1 MRREDFINFLQT
13 GKKMVKISAYL
24 VNTMPVVEQWHLTSL
39 ASQFNYFS
47 QDGIKLNVL
56 DDKHYL
62 VRQLINLPLCPLLRK
77 FVRIY
82 DFLDSG
88 DDYGLFMDL
97 DTFIIN
103 KKRHINNIRD
113 WCRDGISYIQHKDF
127 PEQEKNGLQALETVE
142 PIPDWDA
149 LPFPW
154 YLKARFF
161 IRKAFVE
168 HLDITLNQDTVFNT
182 GFALLTREFC
192 ELLVTRLEKC
202 NLSLS
207 SKQGLDNI
215 LEVQKIVSKKI
226 GRSTRWIQDEHL
238 IELAINTANNDQK
251 KIKSGLEICSHGWDI
266 KDFREFTYDDP
277 CRFNFSKIFDNDSI
291 FLHTTSCSRDD
302 DLNGIFKIVGG

>member
-1 MRREDFINFLQT
+1 
-13 GKKMVKISAYL
+13 MVKISAYL
-24 VNTMPVVEQWHLTSL
+24 LNTMPVVQQWHLTSL

-77 FVRIY
+77 FIRIY

-103 KKRHINNIRD
+103 KKRHSNNIRD
-113 WCRDGISYIQHKDF
+113 WCRDGISYIDYKNF
-127 PEQEKNGLQALETVE
+127 PQLETVE

-154 YLKARFF
+154 YLKSRIF
-161 IRKAFVE
+161 IQKAFVE
-168 HLDITLNQDTVFNT
+168 HLDITLNQYIVFNT

-192 ELLVTRLEKC
+192 ESLVTRLEKF

-215 LEVQKIVSKKI
+215 LEIEKIVSKKA
-226 GRSTRWIQDEHL
+226 GCSTRWVQDEHL
-238 IELAINTANNDQK
+238 IELAINTTNNDSALESFQK
-251 KIKSGLEICSHGWDI
+251 KIKNCLEICSHGWDI
-266 KDFREFTYDDP
+266 KDFREFRSGDP
-277 CRFNFSKIFDNDSI
+277 CKFNFSKIINNDSI
-291 FLHTTSCSRDD
+291 FLHTTSCSKDD
-302 DLNGIFKIVGG
+302 DLNSMFKIVGG